1 MMIFIQ
7 WKVIWWSSYHHT
19 TYLPALN
26 GTFDQ
31 SNNIYYDKIL
41 SLHPLVVIWW
51 PQSVRWYKSN
61 SKLKHEFWLSESLL
75 WKSFQM
81 ELWTLMTQKIW
92 WSQSVWWS
100 KSSFKLKQEHKHE
113 PWGNWKEHLS
123 SFSTLAWLSTSPLL
137 HLSNLASTCC
147 CNSTLLPNPCGP
159 NIVLDSTVFW
169 SLHKFPPYHLF
180 FPNSGFPSHV
190 LLVLTF
196 QVLGWV
202 GSHVVSSL
210 GLSGRATAI
219 MNPIKALGLNDGG
232 GLASPTIIGPHG
244 QLARHQQPIIAIK
257 SIRALS
263 LARKPFKLAAHG
275 WLDQ

>member
-1 MMIFIQ
+1 MIT
-7 WKVIWWSSYHHT
+7 V
-19 TYLPALN
+19 
-26 GTFDQ
+26 
-31 SNNIYYDKIL
+31 
-41 SLHPLVVIWW
+41 
-51 PQSVRWYKSN
+51 
-61 SKLKHEFWLSESLL
+61 
-75 WKSFQM
+75 
-81 ELWTLMTQKIW
+81 
-92 WSQSVWWS
+92 
-100 KSSFKLKQEHKHE
+100 HE

-159 NIVLDSTVFW
+159 NIILDPTVFGVYTSPHPITCF
-169 SLHKFPPYHLF
+169 SLIQA
-180 FPNSGFPSHV
+180 SHV

-263 LARKPFKLAAHG
+263 LARKPFELAAHG

>member
-1 MMIFIQ
+1 MIHF
-7 WKVIWWSSYHHT
+7 
-19 TYLPALN
+19 
-26 GTFDQ
+26 
-31 SNNIYYDKIL
+31 
-41 SLHPLVVIWW
+41 
-51 PQSVRWYKSN
+51 
-61 SKLKHEFWLSESLL
+61 KLKYAL
-75 WKSFQM
+75 
-81 ELWTLMTQKIW
+81 W
-92 WSQSVWWS
+92 WSQTLWWFKIHFKRKYDPDEFDDPSVFDYPNLIS
-100 KSSFKLKQEHKHE
+100 NGSMEFDNPSSFNGLDLIVADFADQRNQNWLVHIERKMIFEHE

-263 LARKPFKLAAHG
+263 LARKPFELAAHG